1 MGGKIVVAGV
11 ASLTVNMGVAE
22 FPVSYTSVQSP
33 GWLETGVGGAGQ
45 HVASILRGLGDD
57 VTLCTVVGRDPAGS
71 LVRDNL
77 RATGLDGPSVV
88 DGPGSTY
95 SVVLVDPDGR
105 RMVWPHLTLVNTVEY
120 PEGRFVEAARD
131 ADLAVLSAVDFVRGL
146 LPSAVLRGVPV
157 AVDLNVIA
165 DVNEQHYRPW
175 LDVADIVFCSHERL
189 PCSPSEWIA
198 RIFARSPGCLI
209 AAVGCGKDGCQL
221 GLRDGRL
228 VSAKPVTPL
237 GVRNTSTAGD
247 SLFAAF
253 LHSWVATGNP
263 VEALADAVVFAGW
276 RIGHRFPHP
285 VMLTESDL
293 AELRVRHPVGVSVSR
308 WD

>member
-11 ASLTVNMGVAE
+11 ASLTVNMGVDE
-22 FPVSYTSVQSP
+22 FPVHYTSVQSP

-57 VTLCTVVGRDPAGS
+57 VTLCTVVGRDPAGA

-77 RATGLDGPSVV
+77 RASGLDGPGVV

-120 PEGRFVEAARD
+120 PEDRFAEAARD

-189 PCSPSEWIA
+189 PCPPVEWIA
-198 RIFARSPGCLI
+198 RIFDRSPGCLI

-228 VSAKPVTPL
+228 VSARPVTPL

-263 VEALADAVVFAGW
+263 VDALADAVVFAGW

-285 VMLTESDL
+285 VMLTEADL
-293 AELRVRHPVGVSVSR
+293 AALRARHPVRVSVSR